1 LRERGFEPF
10 ECGSEQEARSM
21 SEDLIRNKKWPC
33 NFFKSDTTGEK
44 DFEEFFTD
52 FEDLDMER
60 FETIGVINNN
70 PNFDNDKLDEF
81 IEGIEV
87 LRIKQTWS
95 RHDIIRL
102 YNNLL
107 PNFTHKET
115 GKFLDQRM

>member
-1 LRERGFEPF
+1 MAKIKIWPHHELCPDGAVINSLPDETICEAALREGIRIEHACEMSCACTTCHCIVRKGF
-10 ECGSEQEARSM
+10 
-21 SEDLIRNKKWPC
+21 
-33 NFFKSDTTGEK
+33 
-44 DFEEFFTD
+44 
-52 FEDLDMER
+52 
-60 FETIGVINNN
+60 
-70 PNFDNDKLDEF
+70 DKLDEF